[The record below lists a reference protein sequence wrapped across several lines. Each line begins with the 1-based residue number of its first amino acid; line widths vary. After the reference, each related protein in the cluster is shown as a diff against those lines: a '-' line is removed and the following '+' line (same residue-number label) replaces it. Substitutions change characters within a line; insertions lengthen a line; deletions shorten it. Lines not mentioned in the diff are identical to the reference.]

1 MGAKAKQIA
10 EVDLRKLVE
19 ELNNALADEWKA
31 YYQYWYTALVV
42 KGIYSEDVS
51 EVFKKTGEQEFEHAS
66 EIANRLIELGET
78 PVALF
83 GDLTKKGTCAFPI
96 PPKNLNDV
104 KTFIEN
110 AIKGE
115 GCAIGV
121 YDKIIKMT
129 RGKDEVTYQLISHI
143 LAEEVAHE
151 EAFETLAGK

>member
-1 MGAKAKQIA
+1 MGVKAKQIV
-10 EVDLRKLVE
+10 EVDLKKLIE

-31 YYQYWYTALVV
+31 YYQYWYSALVV

-51 EVFKKTGEQEFEHAS
+51 EVFMKTSKQEFEHAT
-66 EIANRLIELGET
+66 EIANRLIELGEV
-78 PVALF
+78 PISLF
-83 GDLTKKGTCAFPI
+83 GDLTKKGTCTYPV

-110 AIKGE
+110 AVKSE
-115 GCAIGV
+115 GCAIEV
-121 YDKIIKMT
+121 YNKIVKMT

>member
-1 MGAKAKQIA
+1 MGVKGKQIV
-10 EVDLRKLVE
+10 EVDVKKLIE
-19 ELNNALADEWKA
+19 DLNNALADEWKA

-42 KGIYSEDVS
+42 KGVYSEDVS
-51 EVFKKTGEQEFEHAS
+51 EVFKKTAEQEFEHAT
-66 EIANRLIELGET
+66 EIANRIIELGEV
-78 PVALF
+78 PIALF
-83 GDLTKKGTCAFPI
+83 GDLGKKGVCVFPV

-110 AIKGE
+110 ALKSE
-115 GCAIGV
+115 GCAITA
-121 YDKIIKMT
+121 YDKIIKAT

>member
-1 MGAKAKQIA
+1 MGAKGKQIV
-10 EVDLRKLVE
+10 EVDLKKLVE

-51 EVFKKTGEQEFEHAS
+51 EVFKKTAENEFEHAT
-66 EIANRLIELGET
+66 ELANRVIELGEV
-78 PVALF
+78 PVSLF
-83 GDLTKKGTCAFPI
+83 NDLSKKGSCAFPI

-110 AIKGE
+110 AIKSE
-115 GCAIGV
+115 ACAISV

-129 RGKDEVTYQLISHI
+129 RGKDEVTYQLIAHI